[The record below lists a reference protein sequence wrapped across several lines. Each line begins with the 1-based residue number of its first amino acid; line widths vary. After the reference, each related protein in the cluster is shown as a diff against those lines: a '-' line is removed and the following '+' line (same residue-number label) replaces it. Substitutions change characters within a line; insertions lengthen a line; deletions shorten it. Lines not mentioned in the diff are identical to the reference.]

1 MSDRDPLF
9 RVELDG
15 LTAAIRSMAIGSGQ
29 PSEAE
34 LAVMQDAEL
43 ADENGLT
50 PAGHQLFRTYWVT
63 KKQDEAL
70 KALGQAL
77 RSTLPVQVIAQE
89 LNGYGGV
96 PEDGV
101 LDLMA
106 YHHAHRPDAPIS
118 EIRPALRM
126 LSTLGVI
133 AYSAKLKTVR
143 FIPDDPEAAKAG
155 EAPDLAAMISPR
167 TPFSNLARLRRVL
180 RSLTGVVTWADPH
193 FGARAFEEL
202 VDELDPTKVSELRI
216 VSGDAPNVLTEK
228 SFKDYQRFVTEMAS
242 KGIAV
247 EWRVDPARDWHDR
260 FLVHGSGS
268 YNLPPVNNL
277 FQGQYSEILPS
288 STRPPVQEWWD
299 RSASRTA

>member
-1 MSDRDPLF
+1 MTDRDPLF
-9 RVELDG
+9 QVEQDG
-15 LTAAIRSMAIGSGQ
+15 LTAAIRSLAIGSGQ
-29 PSEAE
+29 PSQAE
-34 LAVMQDAEL
+34 LAVLQDAEL

-50 PAGHQLFRTYWVT
+50 TAGHQLFRTYWVT

-77 RSTLPVQVIAQE
+77 RSTLPVQIIAQE

-106 YHHAHRPDAPIS
+106 YHHAHRPDAPIG

-133 AYSAKLKTVR
+133 AYSPKLKTVR
-143 FIPDDPEAAKAG
+143 FIPDDPDAAKAG
-155 EAPDLAAMISPR
+155 EAPDLAVMISPR

-193 FGARAFEEL
+193 FGVRAFEEL
-202 VDELDPTKVSELRI
+202 IDELDPTKVTELRI
-216 VSGDAPNVLTEK
+216 VSGDAANVLTEK

-242 KGIAV
+242 KGITV

-260 FLVHGSGS
+260 FLVHGGGS

-277 FQGQYSEILPS
+277 FQGQYSEVLPS
-288 STRPPVQEWWD
+288 STRPPAQEWWD
-299 RSASRTA
+299 RSAPRAT